1 MSSVSLAHQVLCI
14 ALKVHYRLRLRLWVV
29 SPGHCWRWL
38 PRIYH
43 GEVTQPDS
51 NHERSTAS
59 WGTADTFMAYDAS
72 SNHSARCTYLDL
84 PERVAGEG
92 HWLILGLILS
102 KQSLYRVSLFWNLQ
116 NKILKESFYS
126 AGRFWLLQVH
136 WCLLCIAKVLMCV
149 HYWRDLGYGFCL
161 LGDCISVT
169 GSVCLKPLAS
179 MSELNEYLF
188 LPLLR
193 SGSLSGLWE
202 ASEST
207 FRRSLEVLQRWF

>member
-1 MSSVSLAHQVLCI
+1 MSSVSLAHQMLCI
-14 ALKVHYRLRLRLWVV
+14 ALKVHYLLRLRLWVV
-29 SPGHCWRWL
+29 SPGHCWCWL

-72 SNHSARCTYLDL
+72 SNHSASCTHLDL

-92 HWLILGLILS
+92 HWLLLGLILS
-102 KQSLYRVSLFWNLQ
+102 KKSLYRVSLYWDLLD
-116 NKILKESFYS
+116 KILKKSFYY
-126 AGRFWLLQVH
+126 AGRFCLLKVH
-136 WCLLCIAKVLMCV
+136 WCLICDAKVRMCV
-149 HYWRDLGYGFCL
+149 HHWWDLGCGFCL
-161 LGDCISVT
+161 RGDRISVT

-202 ASEST
+202 ASESS
-207 FRRSLEVLQRWF
+207 FGRVLRGL